1 MWSWL
6 LHRATGLGVLLFLVI
21 HVFETAAIIWSPAF
35 YDEALALYKN
45 PLFRFAELLIF
56 FSVLFHAANG
66 LRIIIQ
72 DFRPIAMRHQR
83 RFAWA
88 AGAVVMVVMLPV
100 SWIMLGPLFGLRDEP
115 GTARHIERCA
125 AEPTAPACL
134 EVLP

>member
-6 LHRATGLGVLLFLVI
+6 LHRATGIGVLLFLVI
-21 HVFETAAIIWSPAF
+21 HVLDTAALVWSPEF
-35 YDEALALYKN
+35 YDHALGIYKS

-66 LRIIIQ
+66 LRIIVQ

-88 AGAVVMVVMLPV
+88 AGVVVVLVMLPV

-115 GTARHIERCA
+115 GTARHAERCL
-125 AEPTAPACL
+125 AEPMAPACL
-134 EVLP
+134 EVGQ